1 MERRFPRT
9 VGTLEEVFALVSE
22 FASAEG
28 LGGDVAF
35 KIKLAIEEVF
45 VNMIRH
51 GTGESDILIRLG
63 RDGNRLAVTLTDFD
77 VEAFDPT
84 KAEAY
89 DTGQPLER
97 RPIGRL
103 GIHLVRKMVDD
114 MIYRYEDRQSSVTLI
129 KDLGKTDVQD

>member
-9 VGTLEEVFALVSE
+9 VDALEEVFALVSE

-63 RDGNRLAVTLTDFD
+63 RDGSRLAVTLTDFD
-77 VEAFDPT
+77 VDAFDPT
-84 KAEAY
+84 EAEAY

-97 RPIGRL
+97 RPVGRL

-114 MIYRYEDRQSSVTLI
+114 MIYRYEDRQSSITLI